1 MKNFENKKVLI
12 TGGLGFIGSNLAIEL
27 VKSGSSV
34 EIYDALI
41 PDMGGN
47 MFNIEPIKKQVK
59 LTIGDLRDEDK
70 ITRAVKAKDYI
81 FNLAGTLSH
90 IDSMA
95 NPFWDLDINC
105 RAQLCLLEAC
115 RKLNSGVKIVFAGTR
130 NQYGKAKYLPVD
142 ENHPLEPTD
151 INGVDAIAGE
161 KYHMMYDKVY
171 GIRAVSLRMTNTFGP
186 RHQMK
191 HPKQG
196 VLNWFLRQIMD
207 GKRIKLMGGGGQ
219 VRDIN
224 YIDDVVDA
232 LILAGGSKKAD
243 GQVYNLGGTALSLL
257 EFSKKAINI
266 WGKGNIENID
276 FPKGRKNIEIGDYVA
291 NYKKITKDL
300 GWEPKM
306 SIDKAIERTFDYYKK
321 YKKYY
326 F

>member
-27 VKSGSSV
+27 VRLGANV

-70 ITRAVKAKDYI
+70 IAKAIKDKDYI

-90 IDSMA
+90 IDSMK

-105 RAQLCLLEAC
+105 RAQLCLLETC

-151 INGVDAIAGE
+151 INGVNAIAGE
-161 KYHMMYDKVY
+161 KYHLMYNKVY

-207 GKRIKLMGGGGQ
+207 GKGAKLMGGGGQ
-219 VRDIN
+219 IRDIN
-224 YIDDVVDA
+224 YIDDVVSA
-232 LILAGGSKKAD
+232 LILAGGSKNSD

-257 EFSKKAINI
+257 EFSKKAISI
-266 WGKGNIENID
+266 WGSGNIKNID
-276 FPKGRKNIEIGDYVA
+276 FPKGRKNIEIGDYIA
-291 NYKKITKDL
+291 DYKKITKEL

-306 SIDKAIERTFDYYKK
+306 SIDEAIKKTFDYFKK

-326 F
+326 W